1 MFAVF
6 EDGSHQ
12 YRVKSGDT
20 LRVDFRESAKTGDA
34 LRFERV
40 LAAGTETDSKIGRPL
55 IGGAVVQAEVVD
67 GIVHGRKLEVGKFKR
82 RKNYYRHNGHK
93 QKYTSIR
100 ITGIE
105 VPGLASDVPA
115 AQQSA
120 SGNAPGQEA
129 TAQPASV

>member
-20 LRVDFRESAKTGDA
+20 LRVDFRESAKSGDS

-40 LAAGTETDSKIGRPL
+40 LVAGTETGSQIGRPL
-55 IGGAVVQAEVVD
+55 IGGAVVQAEVLDAEVY
-67 GIVHGRKLEVGKFKR
+67 GRKLEVGKFKR
-82 RKNYYRHNGHK
+82 RKNYIRHNGHK

-100 ITGIE
+100 ITGID
-105 VPGLASDVPA
+105 VPGLAPDAPA
-115 AQQSA
+115 V
-120 SGNAPGQEA
+120 QEA
-129 TAQPASV
+129 GA

>member
-1 MFAVF
+1 MGMFAVF

-12 YRVKSGDT
+12 YRVQSGDT
-20 LRVDFRESAKTGDA
+20 LRVDYRESAKDGDA

-40 LAAGTETDSKIGRPL
+40 LAAGTDTGSQIGRPL

-67 GIVHGRKLEVGKFKR
+67 QEVFGPKLEVGKFKR
-82 RKNYYRHNGHK
+82 RKSYRRHTGHK

-105 VPGLASDVPA
+105 VPGLAPDASTESSPA
-115 AQQSA
+115 AS
-120 SGNAPGQEA
+120 
-129 TAQPASV
+129 